1 MLIHLIHASLIPL
14 NPSEIHKSTFAS
26 SGVGCQTPLLTTL
39 QRSVLYKLSCAM
51 PQSWRVI
58 TIVLVRVLEKK
69 NKLPELRRFSEICHR
84 HFVTPLFLEKSTDF
98 CTGETAPSF
107 PFSFPLPR
115 LLVYRN
121 QCFMDHAP
129 NVVPHG
135 GMVHTQLLKLFSGRT
150 SHKLSSE
157 PDSRSLTAI
166 H

>member
-107 PFSFPLPR
+107 PFRFRDCLCTEISVLWTMR
-115 LLVYRN
+115 
-121 QCFMDHAP
+121 
-129 NVVPHG
+129 
-135 GMVHTQLLKLFSGRT
+135 RT
-150 SHKLSSE
+150 WCHMAAWCIPSC
-157 PDSRSLTAI
+157 
-166 H
+166 